1 MKKLVMTVE
10 MKEVNAASSQEV
22 TEVAEA
28 YARIIDMM
36 FCMRLQMYAPPMS
49 FDEYIDELEEIGSYT
64 EDGDYSTAIAMMYH
78 LAKKLSTDVCTVM
91 KAHITSDDVAIALLQ
106 YFHEEIER
114 TYVEDRFYGNQEDEE
129 EECADISEPNELTK
143 MLDKAYFMLKGL
155 LNREVKTDEENKSN
169 CRV

>member
-10 MKEVNAASSQEV
+10 MKEVNAATPQEV

-49 FDEYIDELEEIGSYT
+49 FDEYIDELEEIGKFT
-64 EDGDYSTAIAMMYH
+64 EIGDYSTAITMMYH

-91 KAHITSDDVAIALLQ
+91 KVHITSDDVAIALLQ
-106 YFHEEIER
+106 HFHEEIER
-114 TYVEDRFYGNQEDEE
+114 TYVEDRFYENQEED

-155 LNREVKTDEENKSN
+155 LNREVKADEENECNSHM
-169 CRV
+169 